1 MKARIV
7 NNKFN
12 SIYTDEYLTNISEE
26 WDLTEI
32 LPTEEELEYISL
44 MFDFATNKYYEGA
57 TAEEIAEANKLIVPS
72 IITAR
77 QLRLQLV
84 LNGFNLNT
92 IDLII
97 DSLPEPNKSIAK
109 VSWEYATTF
118 EREHQ
123 MLGLIAQ
130 QIGITETELDTIFIN
145 AEKL

>member
-1 MKARIV
+1 MYEISKLTGNIY
-7 NNKFN
+7 FN
-12 SIYTDEYLTNISEE
+12 GVLVPLDDTNQLWLDYWSFIQNGGVVI
-26 WDLTEI
+26 EI
-32 LPTEEELEYISL
+32 
-44 MFDFATNKYYEGA
+44 EG
-57 TAEEIAEANKLIVPS
+57 TPEEIAEANKLIVPS

-84 LNGFNLNT
+84 LNGFDLNT

-123 MLGLIAQ
+123 MLELIAQ
-130 QIGITETELDTIFIN
+130 QLGITETELDTIFIN

>member
-1 MKARIV
+1 MK
-7 NNKFN
+7 KLH
-12 SIYTDEYLTNISEE
+12 TLLDEQDFVLNAQYFEEGQQPTNAV
-26 WDLTEI
+26 
-32 LPTEEELEYISL
+32 EELVTENFL
-44 MFDFATNKYYEGA
+44 KPKFDFTNRVFFEGA
-57 TAEEIAEANKLIVPS
+57 TTEEIAEANKPIVPS

-97 DSLPEPNKSIAK
+97 DSLPEPNKSIAR

-123 MLGLIAQ
+123 MLSLIAQ
-130 QIGITETELDTIFIN
+130 QLGIIETELDTIFIN

>member
-1 MKARIV
+1 MKKLYYYWFDDLALKAGYFLAENV
-7 NNKFN
+7 PLN
-12 SIYTDEYLTNISEE
+12 SQ
-26 WDLTEI
+26 EI
-32 LPTEEELEYISL
+32 IGDGFQKPILL
-44 MFDFATNKYYEGA
+44 NGVVVEGI
-57 TAEEIAEANKLIVPS
+57 TPEEIAEANKPIIPS

-84 LNGFNLNT
+84 LNGFNLNA

-97 DSLPEPNKSIAK
+97 DSLAEPNKSIAK

-123 MLGLIAQ
+123 MLALIAQ
-130 QIGITETELDTIFIN
+130 QLGITETELDTIFIN

>member
-1 MKARIV
+1 MKKLYYYWFDDLALKAGYFLAENV
-7 NNKFN
+7 PLN
-12 SIYTDEYLTNISEE
+12 SQ
-26 WDLTEI
+26 EI
-32 LPTEEELEYISL
+32 IGDGFQKPILL
-44 MFDFATNKYYEGA
+44 NGVVVEGI
-57 TAEEIAEANKLIVPS
+57 TPEEIAEANKPIIPS

-84 LNGFNLNT
+84 LNGFNLNA

-97 DSLPEPNKSIAK
+97 DSLAEPNKSIAK

-123 MLGLIAQ
+123 MLELIAQ
-130 QIGITETELDTIFIN
+130 QLGITETELDTIFIN

>member
-1 MKARIV
+1 MNKNRVINGVV
-7 NNKFN
+7 NK
-12 SIYTDEYLTNISEE
+12 SIYTSEWLSKNQHKIVDWVLIDKYE
-26 WDLTEI
+26 GDFLKPI
-32 LPTEEELEYISL
+32 LV
-44 MFDFATNKYYEGA
+44 DGVVVEGA
-57 TAEEIAEANKLIVPS
+57 TTEEIAEANKPIVPS

-92 IDLII
+92 IDFII

-130 QIGITETELDTIFIN
+130 QLGTTETELDTIFIN

>member
-1 MKARIV
+1 MIQLIKD
-7 NNKFN
+7 NKPFAIASN
-12 SIYTDEYLTNISEE
+12 QAFADLYISEGA
-26 WDLTEI
+26 EI
-32 LPTEEELEYISL
+32 CPILYNGNFTNPFWNGTNWIES
-44 MFDFATNKYYEGA
+44 ATP
-57 TAEEIAEANKLIVPS
+57 EEIAEANKLIVPS

-92 IDLII
+92 IDFII
-97 DSLPEPNKSIAK
+97 DSLLEPNKSIAK

-123 MLGLIAQ
+123 MLELIAQ
-130 QIGITETELDTIFIN
+130 QLGITETELDTIFIN

>member
-1 MKARIV
+1 MIQFIL
-7 NNKFN
+7 NNKPFTQ
-12 SIYTDEYLTNISEE
+12 TDREDLIPYYLNLGCEEVTVLYQDNLLKPIWNGSE
-26 WDLTEI
+26 WI
-32 LPTEEELEYISL
+32 
-44 MFDFATNKYYEGA
+44 EGA
-57 TAEEIAEANKLIVPS
+57 TPEEIAEANKPIVPS

-84 LNGFNLNT
+84 LSGFDLNT

-97 DSLPEPNKSIAK
+97 DSLPEPNKSIAR

-130 QIGITETELDTIFIN
+130 QLGISQTELDTIFIN

>member
-1 MKARIV
+1 MNYTRIINDEPTRTYSQNFID
-7 NNKFN
+7 NNDVDGWVFA
-12 SIYTDEYLTNISEE
+12 SEYSGNYVLPKWNG
-26 WDLTEI
+26 TE
-32 LPTEEELEYISL
+32 
-44 MFDFATNKYYEGA
+44 YYESA
-57 TAEEIAEANKLIVPS
+57 TLEEIAEANKPIVPS
-72 IITAR
+72 TITAR

-84 LNGFNLNT
+84 LNGFDLNT

-123 MLGLIAQ
+123 MLALIAQ
-130 QIGITETELDTIFIN
+130 QLGITETELDTIFIN

>member
-1 MKARIV
+1 MRKLYHLYNSDFEIIEAQYFEEGSQPENAVYIEFC
-7 NNKFN
+7 NFLKPMFN
-12 SIYTDEYLTNISEE
+12 
-26 WDLTEI
+26 
-32 LPTEEELEYISL
+32 PTTLEV
-44 MFDFATNKYYEGA
+44 YEGA
-57 TAEEIAEANKLIVPS
+57 TPEEIAEANKPIVPS

-97 DSLPEPNKSIAK
+97 DSLPEPNKSIAR

-118 EREHQ
+118 ERGHQ
-123 MLGLIAQ
+123 MLSLIAQ